1 MRMTNKVI
9 FITVASIFCFAFG
22 FFFGSGYIRT
32 RPELN
37 WIYSTLRQSS
47 QHFLRINK
55 QHIIESFSYGHNFT
69 HLWSM
74 RLADENYFRIAR
86 LLPCRNVSYTRGPQP
101 ANIDSC
107 DHSSTNEFS
116 LPNLIQ
122 AQKWLYDHQHPMNC
136 SNKRFAIIHNFAPSG
151 FGSTVHQ
158 IAWAFG
164 MALADDRIAVYQT
177 PGNWVRQIFDRVEIK
192 CTRQLISVQ

>member
-1 MRMTNKVI
+1 
-9 FITVASIFCFAFG
+9 
-22 FFFGSGYIRT
+22 
-32 RPELN
+32 
-37 WIYSTLRQSS
+37 
-47 QHFLRINK
+47 
-55 QHIIESFSYGHNFT
+55 
-69 HLWSM
+69 
-74 RLADENYFRIAR
+74 
-86 LLPCRNVSYTRGPQP
+86 
-101 ANIDSC
+101 
-107 DHSSTNEFS
+107 
-116 LPNLIQ
+116 
-122 AQKWLYDHQHPMNC
+122 MNC